1 MGDSVIA
8 DFTARV
14 VTPRMG
20 GNKPV
25 RSRVLLA
32 NDRLIAVS
40 SNEKVTVPTDRI
52 VHVSMNSI
60 SGKLERF
67 FSNTITVKYR
77 TKRGGQTLHIE
88 KDGAMAEK
96 FRLLLTNL
104 LLRGTTVLLYH
115 PARRSGRMLEPSSR
129 RAKISAKRGKAVF
142 STKNGSL
149 SIDLSSVIHLRYET
163 EETFRTSYP
172 SVECT
177 HRAGTQ
183 PTTTIVA
190 APDTR
195 KLQLL
200 GQYLQSDY
208 RDTRGKAEKV
218 ALSAAEENALGA
230 VQVGLGPD
238 SIPTLLPEDAP
249 PAADVV
255 EKLQKKELVERG
267 KERFR
272 TTILGEIALRI
283 R

>member
-8 DFTARV
+8 DFTGRV

-25 RSRVLLA
+25 RCRVLLTH
-32 NDRLIAVS
+32 DRLVAVS
-40 SNEKVTVPTDRI
+40 SNEKVAIPADRI

-67 FSNTITVKYR
+67 FSNTITIKYR
-77 TKRGGQTLHIE
+77 TKKGGRSLHIE
-88 KDGAMAEK
+88 KEGAMAEK

-104 LLRGTTVLLYH
+104 LLRGTTVVLYH
-115 PARRSGRMLEPSSR
+115 PARRSGRMLEPSPR

-142 STKNGSL
+142 STKKGSL
-149 SIDLSSVIHLRYET
+149 SIDLSSVVHLRYET

-172 SVECT
+172 SVEWT
-177 HRAGTQ
+177 YRNGTR

-208 RDTRGKAEKV
+208 RDTRGKAEKL
-218 ALSAAEENALGA
+218 ALSTAEENALSA
-230 VQVGLGPD
+230 IQVGLEPD
-238 SIPTLLPEDAP
+238 SIPNVLPEEAP
-249 PAADVV
+249 STADVIETLG
-255 EKLQKKELVERG
+255 EKGLVERG
-267 KERFR
+267 KGGFR
-272 TTILGEIALRI
+272 TTILGEITLRA